1 MVNSL
6 LKKNDSGFFKIYFD
20 EILCIETYNR
30 NTLVHTLNE
39 DILSYKNMKQHMA
52 RLNSSFIR
60 CHNSYIVNMAYIKS
74 YRGNE
79 IYLTNSKVVW
89 VSKSRRKEFLKSLS
103 DYYENY
109 LNV

>member
-1 MVNSL
+1 MFSKKDNQCYEFASNKKL
-6 LKKNDSGFFKIYFD
+6 IDTYEELKN
-20 EILCIETYNR
+20 
-30 NTLVHTLNE
+30 
-39 DILSYKNMKQHMA
+39 Q
-52 RLNSSFIR
+52 SFEYA
-60 CHNSYIVNMAYIKS
+60 HNSYIVNMAYIKS

-79 IYLTNSKVVW
+79 IYLTNNKVVW

>member
-1 MVNSL
+1 
-6 LKKNDSGFFKIYFD
+6 
-20 EILCIETYNR
+20 
-30 NTLVHTLNE
+30 
-39 DILSYKNMKQHMA
+39 
-52 RLNSSFIR
+52 
-60 CHNSYIVNMAYIKS
+60 MAYIKS

-79 IYLTNSKVVW
+79 IYLTNNKVVW